1 MKSEGN
7 KGGARNAAQYGAHSF
22 RHSFVSFCASA
33 GVPLAVVQQIVGHGS
48 PAMTEHYFNASRDA
62 KQAAIEAL
70 PDMGA
75 DTVRQIPA
83 PKDITAD
90 ALRMKARDLLDT
102 LPIEAVKEILNHYGK
117 EA

>member
-1 MKSEGN
+1 MKGEGN

-48 PAMTEHYFNASRDA
+48 PAMTEHYFNASHEA

-75 DTVRQIPA
+75 DAPPE
-83 PKDITAD
+83 PKDITAE
-90 ALRMKARDLLDT
+90 ALRVQARE
-102 LPIEAVKEILNHYGK
+102 IVEAMSVEELRAFV
-117 EA
+117 ESRRQ